1 MPLLLREKEKGKK
14 KTRGLG
20 SVRSAFRGMCG
31 AEGESPTKKKKEKLT
46 HQTKPNEKKRKKLT
60 HTTKKV
66 AVASRG
72 DLRAFAA
79 DAF

>member
-1 MPLLLREKEKGKK
+1 MNAPPSPGKGKGKK

-20 SVRSAFRGMCG
+20 SVAFCGMCG
-31 AEGESPTKKKKEKLT
+31 AEGESPTKKKLKKEKLT
-46 HQTKPNEKKRKKLT
+46 HP
-60 HTTKKV
+60 TKKV

-72 DLRAFAA
+72 ALRAFAA